1 MLRYLPTL
9 PQDELFEVKRALDDG
24 NFGHRMTMYK
34 CSNGHIYSVGEC
46 GKPMQMSRCPQCGEE
61 IGGNDH
67 IPVQG
72 SKQIAGDQIK
82 DNTLPGYSITEST
95 ESDTTTTRIDMN
107 TRKLNKTGFYLE
119 RFLLNA
125 CMYLAIGD
133 YDERLDQVKN
143 IMAHKESDPK
153 SFFWN
158 HMMKDL
164 RLAASSLNL
173 NIDEVILLWHR
184 SCVSFLETNTS
195 KYKKHFQNII

>member
-9 PQDELFEVKRALDDG
+9 PQNELFEVKRALDEG
-24 NFGHRMTMYK
+24 NFGNHMTMYK

-46 GKPMQMSRCPQCGEE
+46 GRPMQTARCAQCREE
-61 IGGNDH
+61 IGGQDH
-67 IPVQG
+67 KPVQG
-72 SKQIAGDQIK
+72 NKQIAGDQIK
-82 DNTLPGYSITEST
+82 DNTLPGYSITGSA
-95 ESDTTTTRIDMN
+95 ESDTTRIDID
-107 TRKLNKTGFYLE
+107 TRKLNKIGFYLE

-153 SFFWN
+153 NFFWN
-158 HMMKDL
+158 NMMKDL

-195 KYKKHFQNII
+195 K